1 MLPMLKVFMVL
12 NQLHSR
18 WHMSQG
24 RFAHAMAVS
33 PQREAGGYS
42 WAPWAYYR
50 LGMYATVANLQDVRC
65 DGHTAMARAVSLAAC
80 GHVAEAEALVMVARG
95 RADCRPLWGP
105 MADALAPFMPQ
116 QALDLLQNMHAPPP
130 ALLAAL
136 MLRVGRVGEAVAVLD
151 KAIAAGQ
158 AGKWPELHLYQSNAL
173 RDGPQ
178 AQMARLNAFLQA
190 RQVPPLVL
198 RDPSL
203 PPGPCNVQMAQS
215 AAPVHGPL
223 VSVLMTTF
231 RTGARASVAI
241 ESVLQQSYRNI
252 ELIVVDDASGDDTP
266 DMVQAWAE
274 RDQRVKLI
282 RLRRNGGTYL
292 AKNVGLQ
299 MARGEFVTCHDSD
312 DWSHPLKIERQVR
325 PLLENKQWVA
335 TISHW
340 VRMQDDGVFYARPV
354 HSMMRVNPS
363 SPLFRR
369 EQVLAQAGAWD
380 CVRTGADSEFLARLR
395 LVFGKHAIK
404 RVVQPLSLGAHRA
417 DSLMTASSTG
427 YSDTGISPQRL
438 AYWEA
443 WSRWHIEVLRRKALP
458 RLPLD
463 MVRLA
468 AERPF
473 EAPAEIVLS
482 DADVRGCLASA
493 EYGLNAEEE
502 AG

>member
-1 MLPMLKVFMVL
+1 
-12 NQLHSR
+12 
-18 WHMSQG
+18 
-24 RFAHAMAVS
+24 MAAA
-33 PQREAGGYS
+33 PQHEAGGYS
-42 WAPWAYYR
+42 WAPWAYYS
-50 LGMYATVANLQDVRC
+50 LSMYATVANLQDVHC
-65 DGHTAMARAVSLAAC
+65 DGRTVMARAVSLAAC
-80 GHVAEAEALVMVARG
+80 GHMAEAEALVMAARG

-116 QALDLLQNMHAPPP
+116 QALDLLHNTNAPP

-241 ESVLQQSYRNI
+241 ESVLQQSYRNV
-252 ELIVVDDASGDDTP
+252 ELIVVDDASGDETP

-340 VRMQDDGVFYARPV
+340 VRMQDDGFFYARPV
-354 HSMMRVNPS
+354 HSLMRFNPS

-395 LVFGKHAIK
+395 LVFGRHAIK
-404 RVVQPLSLGAHRA
+404 RVEQPLALGAHRA

-427 YSDTGISPQRL
+427 YSDTGISPHRL

>member
-24 RFAHAMAVS
+24 RFAHAMAVF

-95 RADCRPLWGP
+95 RADCRPLWVP
-105 MADALAPFMPQ
+105 MANALAPFMPQ
-116 QALDLLQNMHAPPP
+116 QALDLLHNTNAPP

-136 MLRVGRVGEAVAVLD
+136 MLRVGRVNEALAVVD
-151 KAIAAGQ
+151 QAIADGHAS
-158 AGKWPELHLYQSNAL
+158 KWPELNLYQSNAL
-173 RDGPQ
+173 RDAPQ
-178 AQMARLNAFLQA
+178 AQLARLNAFLQA
-190 RQVPPLVL
+190 LQVPPVVL

-203 PPGPCNVQMAQS
+203 PPGPCNVQMAQP

-231 RTGARASVAI
+231 RTGKRAEVAI
-241 ESVLQQSYRNI
+241 ESLLQQSYRNI
-252 ELIVVDDASGDDTP
+252 ELIVVDDASGDETP
-266 DMVQAWAE
+266 DMVQAWTE
-274 RDQRVKLI
+274 RDHRVKLI
-282 RLRRNGGTYL
+282 RLLGNGGTYL
-292 AKNVGLQ
+292 AKSVGLQ

-335 TISHW
+335 TTSHW

-395 LVFGKHAIK
+395 LVFGRHAIK
-404 RVVQPLSLGAHRA
+404 RVEQPLALGAHRA

-427 YSDTGISPQRL
+427 YSDTGISPHRL

-443 WSRWHIEVLRRKALP
+443 WSRWHIQALHGKDLP

-463 MVRLA
+463 MSRLA

-473 EAPAEIVLS
+473 DAPAGIVLNN
-482 DADVRGCLASA
+482 ADVRACLESA
-493 EYGLNAEEE
+493 EYGVNAAEEAE
-502 AG
+502 

>member
-42 WAPWAYYR
+42 WAPWAYYS
-50 LGMYATVANLQDVRC
+50 LSMYATVANLQDVHC
-65 DGHTAMARAVSLAAC
+65 DGRTVMARAVSLAAC
-80 GHVAEAEALVMVARG
+80 GHMAEAEALVMVARG
-95 RADCRPLWGP
+95 RADCRPLWVP
-105 MADALAPFMPQ
+105 MANAVAPFMPQ
-116 QALDLLQNMHAPPP
+116 QALDLLHNTNAPP

-136 MLRVGRVGEAVAVLD
+136 MLRVGRVNEALAVVD
-151 KAIAAGQ
+151 QAIADGHAS
-158 AGKWPELHLYQSNAL
+158 KWPELNLYQSNAL
-173 RDGPQ
+173 RDAPQ
-178 AQMARLNAFLQA
+178 AQLARLNAFLQA
-190 RQVPPLVL
+190 LQVPPVVL

-203 PPGPCNVQMAQS
+203 PPGPCNVQMAQP

-231 RTGARASVAI
+231 RTGKRAEVAI
-241 ESVLQQSYRNI
+241 ESLLQQSYRNI

-266 DMVQAWAE
+266 DMVQAWTE
-274 RDQRVKLI
+274 RDHRVKLI
-282 RLRRNGGTYL
+282 RLLGNGGTYL
-292 AKNVGLQ
+292 AKSVGLQ

-335 TISHW
+335 TTSHW
-340 VRMQDDGVFYARPV
+340 VRIQDDGVFYARPV

-395 LVFGKHAIK
+395 LVFGRHAIK
-404 RVVQPLSLGAHRA
+404 RVEQPLALGAHRA

>member
-1 MLPMLKVFMVL
+1 MVL
-12 NQLHSR
+12 SRLHSR
-18 WHMSQG
+18 WHVAQG
-24 RFAHAMAVS
+24 RFAHAMAAA
-33 PQREAGGYS
+33 PQHEAGGYS
-42 WAPWAYYR
+42 WAPWAYYS
-50 LGMYATVANLQDVRC
+50 LSMYATVANLQDVHC
-65 DGHTAMARAVSLAAC
+65 DGRTVMARAVSLAAC
-80 GHVAEAEALVMVARG
+80 GHMAEAEALVMAARG

-116 QALDLLQNMHAPPP
+116 QALDLLHNTNAPP

-241 ESVLQQSYRNI
+241 ESVLQQSYRNV
-252 ELIVVDDASGDDTP
+252 ELIVVDDASGDETP

-340 VRMQDDGVFYARPV
+340 VRMQDDGFFYARPV
-354 HSMMRVNPS
+354 HSLMRFNPS

-395 LVFGKHAIK
+395 LVFGRHAIK
-404 RVVQPLSLGAHRA
+404 RVEQPLALGAHRA

-427 YSDTGISPQRL
+427 YSDTGISPHRL

>member
-42 WAPWAYYR
+42 WAPWAYYS
-50 LGMYATVANLQDVRC
+50 LSMYATVANLQDVHC
-65 DGHTAMARAVSLAAC
+65 DGRTVMARAVSLAAC
-80 GHVAEAEALVMVARG
+80 GHMAEAEALVMAARG

-340 VRMQDDGVFYARPV
+340 VRMQDDGFFYARPV
-354 HSMMRVNPS
+354 HSLMRFNPS